1 MWTTLPFFNTSDHV
15 APQARRNALPA
26 HDPIPAG
33 LTKRV
38 TVHLLALTCIHAH
51 TTQAPT
57 RTDDVQLPSILVSG
71 LLPSWG
77 ACFGSRVCSSALGPV
92 RSALRSACIR
102 RERRQRGNDHSMP
115 SIRARSTLLGLILN
129 HASASSEPPPN
140 SRLRGPTAAGALS
153 RRPAAPRSG

>member
-1 MWTTLPFFNTSDHV
+1 MWTNLPFFNTSDQV
-15 APQARRNALPA
+15 ARKARRNALPA
-26 HDPIPAG
+26 HDRSAG

-57 RTDDVQLPSILVSG
+57 RTDDVHFPSILVSG
-71 LLPSWG
+71 LAPSWG
-77 ACFGSRVCSSALGPV
+77 ACFGSRVLIGAWAGAVDVTVGMHSSRASPK
-92 RSALRSACIR
+92 
-102 RERRQRGNDHSMP
+102 RQRSQHAKQTCTEHAARTNYEP
-115 SIRARSTLLGLILN
+115 RLRLLRA
-129 HASASSEPPPN
+129 PN